1 VINGFTASTFDLL
14 HAGHVLML
22 REAKGQCDHLI
33 CGLQI
38 DPTLDRPEKNSPV
51 QSYMERYIQ
60 LSAVTYV
67 DEIIPYN
74 TETELLAL
82 LSHLPLDVRIIG
94 EDYYGKNFTGKA
106 IVPVYYNKRDHDFST
121 SGLRE
126 RVMDLQRKLNTVR
139 RNVAVHD
146 SNIVKSDPYTS
157 IDETA
162 KKAKSN
168 EIAIEA
174 AIKVEQSALRDREG
188 GFLDD

>member
-1 VINGFTASTFDLL
+1 MINGFTASTFDLL
-14 HAGHVLML
+14 HAGHILML

-74 TETELLAL
+74 TEKDLLAL

-126 RVMDLQRKLNTVR
+126 RVI
-139 RNVAVHD
+139 A
-146 SNIVKSDPYTS
+146 KSDPHISIPEELLTPPLGSRHQRYTMR
-157 IDETA
+157 
-162 KKAKSN
+162 N
-168 EIAIEA
+168 
-174 AIKVEQSALRDREG
+174 REG
-188 GFLDD
+188 GFNDD